1 MLSVALLFKVLEGIS
16 RLMLSVVLLFK
27 VLEGISKLMLGVTD
41 YLKYW
46 RE

>member
-16 RLMLSVVLLFK
+16 RLMLSVALLFK
-27 VLEGISKLMLGVTD
+27 VLEGISKLMLGVAG
-41 YLKYW
+41 YLRYW

>member
-1 MLSVALLFKVLEGIS
+1 MLGVA
-16 RLMLSVVLLFK
+16 LLFK

>member
-27 VLEGISKLMLGVTD
+27 VLEGISKLMLGVAG

>member
-16 RLMLSVVLLFK
+16 RLLLGVALLFK
-27 VLEGISKLMLGVTD
+27 VLEGISRLMLGVTD
-41 YLKYW
+41 YLRYW

>member
-1 MLSVALLFKVLEGIS
+1 MLGVALLFKVLEGISRLMLSVALLFKVLEGIS
-16 RLMLSVVLLFK
+16 RLML
-27 VLEGISKLMLGVTD
+27 GVTG

>member
-1 MLSVALLFKVLEGIS
+1 MLGVALLFNVLDGISRLMLGVALLFNILEGIS
-16 RLMLSVVLLFK
+16 RLML
-27 VLEGISKLMLGVTD
+27 GVAG